1 MNDDHERKGTAF
13 IPDEVSMNLMDAW
26 WAWYQWY
33 VNTLY
38 EWKNIVRDLDY
49 LFQNKKVDKH
59 D

>member
-1 MNDDHERKGTAF
+1 
-13 IPDEVSMNLMDAW
+13 MNLFDAW

-49 LFQNKKVDKH
+49 LFQNKKADKH
-59 D
+59 DR